1 MPLPDKLFSYNQ
13 SILSRMPVILEYL
26 EKENMNVKD
35 LYSKTKSSFESISEF
50 QETLDAIFALGKI
63 KLTKSEVLEYV
74 G

>member
-1 MPLPDKLFSYNQ
+1 
-13 SILSRMPVILEYL
+13 MPVILEYL

-63 KLTKSEVLEYV
+63 RLTKSEVLEYV